1 MVTGT
6 YPGFVNLQNNTNGS
20 QKRTSYMKKIFYKGI
35 HELAFFIGRKL

>member
-20 QKRTSYMKKIFYKGI
+20 QKRLFEKNI
-35 HELAFFIGRKL
+35 L